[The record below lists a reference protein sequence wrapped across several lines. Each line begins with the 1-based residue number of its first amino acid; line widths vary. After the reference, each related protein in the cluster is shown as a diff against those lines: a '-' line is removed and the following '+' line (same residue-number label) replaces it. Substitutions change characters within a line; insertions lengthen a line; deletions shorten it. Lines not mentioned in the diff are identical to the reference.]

1 MKKADIAENLF
12 RDGYN
17 CAQAVAC
24 AFADECGIDIKT
36 LFKLS
41 SAFGGGMGR
50 LREVCGC
57 VSGMFIVAGM
67 TEYKE
72 ESPSKEAKDNQYA
85 FVQKL
90 AAEFKNE
97 CGSIICRE
105 LLALPP
111 KTSDSPVSEERTRE
125 YYHKRPCSQCVRI
138 AAEIL
143 ERNISKENI

>member
-1 MKKADIAENLF
+1 
-12 RDGYN
+12 
-17 CAQAVAC
+17 
-24 AFADECGIDIKT
+24 
-36 LFKLS
+36 
-41 SAFGGGMGR
+41 MGR

-67 TEYKE
+67 TEFKSD
-72 ESPSKEAKDNQYA
+72 SPSKEAKDNQYA

-90 AAEFKNE
+90 AAEFKEE

-111 KTSDSPVSEERTRE
+111 KTQDSPVSEARTAE

-143 ERNISKENI
+143 ERNIKGNNL